1 MNYALITGA
10 SKGIG
15 KAIATELAKKKYNLL
30 LVARSGDLLQQ
41 LAIELKQAYGI
52 EANYLAIDLAVP
64 DADEKILDWCTTNQY
79 TVNILVNNAGYGLA
93 GPFDQYSKKENTG
106 VLQVNMIALVQ
117 LCLAFLPM
125 LKAQPRSYILNLA
138 SSSAYQAV
146 PMLNLYSASK
156 VFVLRFSRALAYELK
171 NTSVSVTAISP
182 GPTDTDFPNRA
193 GMSEKTKKTASKLH
207 ATPESVAAAAVKAM
221 FAGKREVITGFVNKL
236 QAFLVWLAPKR
247 MVENIAAGI
256 YK

>member
-15 KAIATELAKKKYNLL
+15 KAIAIELAKRKCNVLL
-30 LVARSGDLLQQ
+30 LARSGDLLQQ
-41 LAIELKQAYGI
+41 LAAELKKNYGI
-52 EANYLAIDLAVP
+52 EADHLAIDLAVP
-64 DADEKILDWCTTNQY
+64 DADEKILDWCTSNQY

-93 GPFDQYSKKENTG
+93 GPFDQYSKKENAG
-106 VLQVNMIALVQ
+106 ILQVNMILLVQ
-117 LCLAFLPM
+117 LCQAFLPM

-156 VFVLRFSRALAYELK
+156 VFVLRFSRSLAYELK
-171 NTSVSVTAISP
+171 GTSISVTAVSP

-193 GMSEKTKKTASKLH
+193 QMNEKTKKTAGKLH
-207 ATPESVAAAAVKAM
+207 ATPQSVAATAVKAM
-221 FAGKREVITGFVNKL
+221 FAGKREVITGFVNKF
-236 QAFLVWLAPKR
+236 QAFLVWLVPKR